1 MNKKE
6 LNNLI
11 LNEIFGFG
19 KKKEKPPRDNVEAIR
34 QSIAAMRRGAEGDKL
49 TDEEIESTLRDAGF
63 SVADIKKAKEP
74 PTDSSKG
81 NSDKSNQPKMPGII
95 SKGSPLYNKPIA
107 KAARGDKKALEALL
121 SASPKDKFQEG
132 EFFDKLNINLDRFEK
147 RIKPRRQKAGSP
159 VAFTTQLSALR
170 KIRGGLIKDK
180 KDLEDLV
187 NKAKLGGDDDFAK
200 VLSVYGKM
208 FMGEDR
214 PQPKAAEPKEEP
226 SPKALPPGETRKALP
241 PGSSPKELP
250 PGSSPKEL
258 PPGEDTG
265 GGDTPSPKPASGEL
279 KPVSGELKPVSG
291 ELKPVNTDI
300 EEVPEKQKQKEVPEK
315 QKQKGTS
322 LRLDPKRLSDRR
334 YVKEFAKLVADY
346 VMLSPQSEPER
357 ERQNSKILDLKK
369 QMNDLMRQ
377 RTPGAID
384 LQKAIRDEIAP
395 LQRRMQQ
402 IAESLVKENFEQIIR
417 EELENYIKEKK

>member
-19 KKKEKPPRDNVEAIR
+19 KKKEE
-34 QSIAAMRRGAEGDKL
+34 EG
-49 TDEEIESTLRDAGF
+49 EEEVS
-63 SVADIKKAKEP
+63 
-74 PTDSSKG
+74 
-81 NSDKSNQPKMPGII
+81 MPGII
-95 SKGSPLYNKPIA
+95 SKGSPLYDSNIA

-208 FMGEDR
+208 FMEEDR
-214 PQPKAAEPKEEP
+214 PRPKAAEPKEEP

-241 PGSSPKELP
+241 PGEAPRRLP
-250 PGSSPKEL
+250 PGVSPRQL
-258 PPGEDTG
+258 PSDVLTRTFPPPPEGFPTVERFSDFFRRLLNDVRAGERTMEDVKREVGIRGRKIRAAADAARDTEVRRQFQAYM
-265 GGDTPSPKPASGEL
+265 DNINSEFASAFRSVMRE
-279 KPVSGELKPVSG
+279 S
-291 ELKPVNTDI
+291 
-300 EEVPEKQKQKEVPEK
+300 KQKQI
-315 QKQKGTS
+315 
-322 LRLDPKRLSDRR
+322 
-334 YVKEFAKLVADY
+334 
-346 VMLSPQSEPER
+346 
-357 ERQNSKILDLKK
+357 NSTTQDL
-369 QMNDLMRQ
+369 
-377 RTPGAID
+377 
-384 LQKAIRDEIAP
+384 
-395 LQRRMQQ
+395 
-402 IAESLVKENFEQIIR
+402 EQIIR